1 MDASTWFTISIVGF
15 SLAGVLLIV
24 AIILFYKMNIMAII
38 GDLSGRTA
46 TRQIQEIREQNT
58 ISGKKRYKPSAFNI
72 ERGSLTEPVG
82 AMPTRSSRLAGR
94 GSTGQTV
101 SPMSRVRGNTGETV
115 APISPSA
122 QGNTDQTAAPNSKTQ
137 GNTIQIGELVSNARD
152 TAATEV
158 LLTDTDVLFQ
168 TDGTM
173 VLGQDT
179 GTEVLADQYGT
190 EVLSDDYGTQV
201 LPDAQ
206 GNGVLADNTGTEVLS
221 NDFGTEVL
229 NDDFGTTVL
238 YPTGE
243 LEQEEQEAN
252 PAIEFKIVKD
262 IKITHTNETI

>member
-82 AMPTRSSRLAGR
+82 AMPTRSSRLTGR
-94 GSTGQTV
+94 GSTGQ
-101 SPMSRVRGNTGETV
+101 TV

-122 QGNTDQTAAPNSKTQ
+122 QGNTDQTAAPTSKTRSD
-137 GNTIQIGELVSNARD
+137 TIQIGELVSNARD

-179 GTEVLADQYGT
+179 GTEVLADQYET

-206 GNGVLADNTGTEVLS
+206 GNGVLADNPGTEVLS
-221 NDFGTEVL
+221 DDFGTEVL

-243 LEQEEQEAN
+243 LEQEEHEAN